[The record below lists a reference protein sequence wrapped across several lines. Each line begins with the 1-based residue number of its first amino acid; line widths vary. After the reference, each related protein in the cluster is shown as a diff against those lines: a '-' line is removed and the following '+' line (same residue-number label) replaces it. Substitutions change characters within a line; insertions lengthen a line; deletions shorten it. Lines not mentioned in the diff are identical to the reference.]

1 MKKYAQMKTNQK
13 SLAVDIYKT
22 KEEELNKLRL
32 VSSNSTN
39 KREGLSKVI
48 IDFGESPYANF
59 LTC

>member
-1 MKKYAQMKTNQK
+1 MQRKHK

-22 KEEELNKLRL
+22 KEEELNKAQI

-39 KREGLSKVI
+39 EREGLSKVI